1 MHMHCCLAMNI
12 FNQYLSKEDFIG
24 VGAIDVGGVEEG
36 DTRVDGMMDERDHVF
51 IRLWGTVEGGHS
63 HAP

>member
-1 MHMHCCLAMNI
+1 MNTYNI

-51 IRLWGTVEGGHS
+51 IRLWRTVEGGHS

>member
-1 MHMHCCLAMNI
+1 MNI

-51 IRLWGTVEGGHS
+51 IRFWRTVEGGHS